1 MQWAPTHMGCGVR
14 LRTIKEPHPSS
25 LELVC
30 MLHRVTGSSVHST
43 TLWDRRQVLVHWLTH
58 LPVTRGHFSLCPT
71 LSPSSQDLCDPEA
84 SSGLV
89 PSSPL
94 GLPTRL
100 GIQGR
105 QGWLS

>member
-1 MQWAPTHMGCGVR
+1 MP
-14 LRTIKEPHPSS
+14 
-25 LELVC
+25 
-30 MLHRVTGSSVHST
+30 HRVTGSSIHST
-43 TLWDRRQVLVHWLTH
+43 VFWGRRQVLIHWLTH
-58 LPVTRGHFSLCPT
+58 LPVTRGHLSLCPT
-71 LSPSSQDLCDPEA
+71 LSPSSRDLSDPEA

-94 GLPTRL
+94 DLPIGL